1 MKRRRGIVSGTQ
13 WRHDE
18 GVSGQS
24 FAMRRATTP
33 SLHSARRNSAK
44 LIYSI
49 ANATPM
55 ICIQNGTFY
64 RQHPSSQATHSNN
77 QPMFPN
83 LTFSLPS
90 HSSNAKV
97 QQQHWAI
104 IGPSSSGKTTLLE
117 ILRGKHVCIPPRAR
131 SFPYLFHTR
140 GAFNPGRAIG
150 YVGFTDQG
158 PGSIGTGG
166 AYLSARYES
175 RRENTDFSVL
185 KYLRGDTE
193 LNPADTRGEKNND
206 ERLLER
212 SIKDLG
218 LEDLV
223 DMPVGN
229 LSNGQMR
236 RARIAKALLRKPEVL
251 LLDEPFSMIFM
262 WNWNFYGNDKLTM
275 VMIVSG
281 T

>member
-1 MKRRRGIVSGTQ
+1 
-13 WRHDE
+13 
-18 GVSGQS
+18 
-24 FAMRRATTP
+24 MRRATIP
-33 SLHSARRNSAK
+33 SLHSTRRNSARH
-44 LIYSI
+44 ICAIS
-49 ANATPM
+49 NASPI

-64 RQHPSSQATHSNN
+64 RQHPSSPATPSNN
-77 QPMFPN
+77 PPMFPN

-90 HSSNAKV
+90 HSSKTEGE
-97 QQQHWAI
+97 QQHWAI

-117 ILRGKHVCIPPRAR
+117 ILRGKHVCIPPQAR
-131 SFPYLFHTR
+131 SFPYLSSTR
-140 GAFNPGRAIG
+140 KAYNPIRAIG

-158 PGSIGTGG
+158 PGTIGTGG

-175 RRENTDFSVL
+175 RRETTDFSVL
-185 KYLRGDTE
+185 SYLRGDTE
-193 LNPADTRGEKNND
+193 LNTMETRGESNNN
-206 ERLLER
+206 ESALER

-236 RARIAKALLRKPEVL
+236 RARIAKALLSNPEVL
-251 LLDEPFSMIFM
+251 LLDEPFSMVFMCKWIFYRR
-262 WNWNFYGNDKLTM
+262 NKLTM
-275 VMIVSG
+275 AMVVSG